1 MGKLED
7 TLKTL
12 IKNKTETQ
20 KKLDQITE
28 KRDNA
33 QLNYEL
39 KIEQFLNQLEQK
51 KNEGLMRMEPKY
63 KPGLDELNCQ
73 INDLK
78 SKLEQ
83 ADKVASD
90 IQKEIDRINERNDSF
105 DSKLSDIF
113 N

>member
-39 KIEQFLNQLEQK
+39 KIEQFLKAL
-51 KNEGLMRMEPKY
+51 
-63 KPGLDELNCQ
+63 
-73 INDLK
+73 
-78 SKLEQ
+78 
-83 ADKVASD
+83 
-90 IQKEIDRINERNDSF
+90 
-105 DSKLSDIF
+105 
-113 N
+113 